1 MRVSKIDVKLLK
13 YNYALI
19 SSIKEVIIFIEINN
33 RR

>member
-1 MRVSKIDVKLLK
+1 MRIGKIGVKPLK

-19 SSIKEVIIFIEINN
+19 SSIKEVIIFVELNN